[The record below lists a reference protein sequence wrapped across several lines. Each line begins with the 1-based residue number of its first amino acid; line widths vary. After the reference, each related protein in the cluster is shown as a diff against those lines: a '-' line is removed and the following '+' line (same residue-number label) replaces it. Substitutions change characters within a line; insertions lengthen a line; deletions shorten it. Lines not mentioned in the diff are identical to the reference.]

1 MRSILNSRAY
11 ARRPL
16 DPDADIEISV
26 PSPKAVGE
34 VVAFSRPL
42 TVLVLAPTLHAGAAD
57 AGAVD
62 LVRILRSAGH
72 RVLIASNGGRLE
84 DEVTDAGAE
93 FIRLDVADFNPI
105 FIARAAFALTRIVRA
120 RGCDLIH
127 AHGRAAA
134 WAGCLVSRMTGVPL
148 ITTWYKGYREQNV
161 FKRLYNSAMVR
172 GERVI
177 AVSDQL
183 AELISERYSL
193 PPQQI
198 AVVPASIDMTRFD
211 PAAISADRL
220 DVIRRAWG
228 VAPDTKVIL
237 VVGRMLR
244 RKGHHVAVKAVHRLK
259 ERGLK
264 DFVCVFVGEDQGRTR
279 YTGELWDLISST
291 ETTDVVRL
299 VGEIDDIPAA
309 YAAATVVVSA
319 AVQPEGLQRAI
330 LEAQA
335 MARPVVVSDLAAGP
349 EVVLAP
355 PAVTEDRMT
364 GLRVPAGDEAALAAA
379 LIRLFSLHESA
390 RAGIGGGGGGAGAGA
405 RRGRGRAW
413 VATQFDAASIARATL
428 ELYAEIARV
437 RPG

>member
-1 MRSILNSRAY
+1 MNPA
-11 ARRPL
+11 
-16 DPDADIEISV
+16 DA
-26 PSPKAVGE
+26 A
-34 VVAFSRPL
+34 ATARPL
-42 TVLVLAPTLHAGAAD
+42 TVLIVAPTLHAGAAD
-57 AGAVD
+57 AGALD
-62 LVRILRSAGH
+62 LARILTGNGH
-72 RVLIASNGGRLE
+72 RAIVVSNGGRLE
-84 DEVTDAGAE
+84 DDVAATGAE

-105 FIARAAFALTRIVRA
+105 FIARAAFALARIVRS
-120 RGCDLIH
+120 RRCDVIH

-134 WAGCLVSRMTGVPL
+134 WAGYVVSRATGVPL

-183 AELISERYSL
+183 ADLIVERYAL
-193 PPQQI
+193 AANRI
-198 AVVPASIDMTRFD
+198 AVVPASVDMGRFD
-211 PAAISADRL
+211 PGAIAADRL

-244 RKGHHVAVKAVHRLK
+244 RKGHHVAIKAVHRLK

-291 ETTDVVRL
+291 GTTDVVRL
-299 VGEIDDIPAA
+299 VGEVDDMPAA

-349 EVVLAP
+349 ELVLAP

-379 LIRLFSLHESA
+379 LIRLFSLADMA
-390 RAGIGGGGGGAGAGA
+390 RAAIGA
-405 RRGRGRAW
+405 RGRVW
-413 VATQFDAASIARATL
+413 VATQFDAASVARATL
-428 ELYAEIARV
+428 EIYADIARA
-437 RPG
+437 RPV

>member
-1 MRSILNSRAY
+1 MQPA
-11 ARRPL
+11 
-16 DPDADIEISV
+16 
-26 PSPKAVGE
+26 E
-34 VVAFSRPL
+34 VAAFTRPL
-42 TVLVLAPTLHAGAAD
+42 TVLVVAPTLHAGAAD
-57 AGAVD
+57 AGALD
-62 LVRILRSAGH
+62 LVRILTGSGH
-72 RVLIASNGGRLE
+72 RAIVVSNGGRLE
-84 DEVTDAGAE
+84 DDVTATGAE

-105 FIARAAFALTRIVRA
+105 FIARAAFALARIVRA
-120 RGCDLIH
+120 RRCDVIH

-134 WAGCLVSRMTGVPL
+134 WAGYVVSRITRVPL
-148 ITTWYKGYREQNV
+148 LTTWYKGYREQNV

-183 AELISERYSL
+183 AELIVERYSL
-193 PPQQI
+193 GSERI
-198 AVVPASIDMTRFD
+198 AVVPASVDMTRFD
-211 PAAISADRL
+211 PGTIAPDRL

-291 ETTDVVRL
+291 GTTDVVRL
-299 VGEIDDIPAA
+299 VGEVDDMPAA

-355 PAVTEDRMT
+355 PAVAEDRMT

-379 LIRLFSLHESA
+379 LIRLFSLSDA
-390 RAGIGGGGGGAGAGA
+390 GRAAIGA
-405 RRGRGRAW
+405 RGRAW
-413 VATQFDAASIARATL
+413 VAEHFDAASIARATL
-428 ELYAEIARV
+428 SLYAEVTRAR
-437 RPG
+437 PA

>member
-1 MRSILNSRAY
+1 VNSRAT
-11 ARRPL
+11 ARLPL
-16 DPDADIEISV
+16 DPGPESEI
-26 PSPKAVGE
+26 PIPNTRPPGE

-42 TVLVLAPTLHAGAAD
+42 TALVVAPTLHAGAAD
-57 AGAVD
+57 AGAID
-62 LVRILRSAGH
+62 LVRILQSNGH
-72 RVLIASNGGRLE
+72 RAIVVSNGGRLE
-84 DEVTDAGAE
+84 DEVAAAGAE
-93 FIRLDVADFNPI
+93 FIRLDVADFNPV
-105 FIARAAFALTRIVRA
+105 FILRAAFALARIVRE
-120 RGCDLIH
+120 RRCDLIH

-134 WAGCLVSRMTGVPL
+134 WAGYGAARMTGVPL
-148 ITTWYKGYREQNV
+148 LTTWYKGFREQNI

-177 AVSDQL
+177 AVSDQI
-183 AELISERYSL
+183 AELIAERHHVS
-193 PPQQI
+193 PERI
-198 AVVPASIDMTRFD
+198 AVVPASIDMARFD
-211 PAAISADRL
+211 PAMISADRL
-220 DVIRRAWG
+220 DTIRRSWG

-279 YTGELWDLISST
+279 YTGELWDLISGT
-291 ETTDVVRL
+291 GTTDVIRL
-299 VGEIDDIPAA
+299 AGEGDDMPAA

-379 LIRLFSLHESA
+379 LIRLFSLSDAA
-390 RAGIGGGGGGAGAGA
+390 RAGIGA
-405 RRGRGRAW
+405 RGRVW
-413 VATQFDAASIARATL
+413 VATQFDAPSIARATL
-428 ELYAEIARV
+428 AVYAEIARA
-437 RPG
+437 RPAG